1 MLFYTLLAVIDRIM
15 KIETKFNIGD
25 TCFYLDC
32 NKVVKDKIFGIKID
46 IHKNSVLVTCIVGQT
61 SNKDENL
68 VYKTKEELLSSL

>member
-1 MLFYTLLAVIDRIM
+1 M

-32 NKVVKDKIFGIKID
+32 NKVVKDKILGIEID
-46 IHKNSVLVTCIVGQT
+46 MRGNSVLVTCVVGQT

-68 VYKTKEELLSSL
+68 VHKTKEELLSSL